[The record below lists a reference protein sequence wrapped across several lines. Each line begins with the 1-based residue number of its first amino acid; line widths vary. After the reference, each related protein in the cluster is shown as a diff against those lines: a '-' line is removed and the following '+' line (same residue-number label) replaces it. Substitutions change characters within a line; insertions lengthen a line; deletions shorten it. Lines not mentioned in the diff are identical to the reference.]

1 MGLRE
6 WYSYSVF
13 GIPHGPLGWLGARM
27 MASMKGKYYRSMAAE
42 LDLQADDELLDVGC
56 GSGRLFVE
64 HAGHVRYVAGLDAS
78 ELQIAMARRILAER
92 IAAGTAEIVLGDAAA
107 LSWEDDRFSAVTS
120 IDAMKFVPDPPRVLA
135 EMHRVLRPGGRVVI
149 TMGDNSKALLG
160 RTDKSGTRDAWGV
173 WRWTDTDAQRLVEE
187 AGFTDVSVS
196 VLPVLSKSQ
205 LVRAAKSASTVAA
218 NDPEGADPVG
228 EPVA

>member
-13 GIPHGPLGWLGARM
+13 GIPHGPLGWIGARM

-56 GSGRLFVE
+56 GSGRLLVD
-64 HAGHVRYVAGLDAS
+64 HAGHVRFVAGLDAS
-78 ELQIAMARRILAER
+78 ELQIEMARRILAER
-92 IAAGTAEIVLGDAAA
+92 IAAGTAEIAFGDAAT
-107 LSWEDDRFSAVTS
+107 LPWEDGRFSVVTS
-120 IDAMKFVPDPPRVLA
+120 IDVMKFVPDPPRTLA

-149 TMGDNSKALLG
+149 TMGDNAKALVG

-173 WRWTDTDAQRLVEE
+173 WRWTDADAQRLVEE
-187 AGFTDVSVS
+187 AGFADVSAS
-196 VLPVLSKSQ
+196 VLPVFSKSQ
-205 LVRAAKSASTVAA
+205 LIRAAKPASPVTADDSERT
-218 NDPEGADPVG
+218 DPHG

>member
-13 GIPHGPLGWLGARM
+13 GIPHGPLGWVGARM
-27 MASMKGKYYRSMAAE
+27 MASMKGTYYRSMAAE
-42 LDLQADDELLDVGC
+42 LDLQPDDELLDIGC

-78 ELQIAMARRILAER
+78 ELQIEMARRILAER

-107 LSWEDDRFSAVTS
+107 LPWEDGRFSAVTS
-120 IDAMKFVPDPPRVLA
+120 IDAMKFVLDPPGVLA

-149 TMGDNSKALLG
+149 TMGDNAKALAG
-160 RTDKSGTRDAWGV
+160 QADKSDTRDAWGV
-173 WRWTDTDAQRLVEE
+173 WRWTDADAQRLVEE
-187 AGFTDVSVS
+187 AGFSDVNVS

-205 LVRAAKSASTVAA
+205 LVRAAKPASP
-218 NDPEGADPVG
+218 DSGATEMMAPV
-228 EPVA
+228 EEVKA

>member
-42 LDLQADDELLDVGC
+42 LDLQAHDELLDVGC

-78 ELQIAMARRILAER
+78 ELQVGMARERMSER

-107 LSWEDDRFSAVTS
+107 LPWEDGRFSAVTS

-149 TMGDNSKALLG
+149 TMGDNSKALVG
-160 RTDKSGTRDAWGV
+160 RTDKSGTRDDWGV
-173 WRWTDTDAQRLVEE
+173 WRWTDADAQRLVEE
-187 AGFTDVSVS
+187 AGFTGVSVS
-196 VLPVLSKSQ
+196 VLPVFSKSQ

-218 NDPEGADPVG
+218 NDPERADPIG

>member
-13 GIPHGPLGWLGARM
+13 GIPHGPLGWIGARM

-56 GSGRLFVE
+56 GSGRLLVE
-64 HAGHVRYVAGLDAS
+64 HAGHVRYVAGLDVS
-78 ELQIAMARRILAER
+78 ELQVGMARERLSER

-107 LSWEDDRFSAVTS
+107 LPWEDGRFSAITS

-149 TMGDNSKALLG
+149 TMGDNAKALVG
-160 RTDKSGTRDAWGV
+160 RTDKSGARDAWGV
-173 WRWTDTDAQRLVEE
+173 WRWTDADAQRLVEE

-205 LVRAAKSASTVAA
+205 LVRAARPASTAA
-218 NDPEGADPVG
+218 ADDPERAHPVG

>member
-13 GIPHGPLGWLGARM
+13 GIPHGPLGWIGARM

-42 LDLQADDELLDVGC
+42 LDLQADDDLLDVGC
-56 GSGRLFVE
+56 GAGRLFVE
-64 HAGHVRYVAGLDAS
+64 HARHVRYAAGLDAS
-78 ELQIAMARRILAER
+78 ELQVEMARRNLAER
-92 IAAGTAEIVLGDAAA
+92 IAAGTAEVVLGDAAD
-107 LSWEDDRFSAVTS
+107 LPWEDGRFSAVTS
-120 IDAMKFVPDPPRVLA
+120 IDAMKFVSDPPRVLA
-135 EMHRVLRPGGRVVI
+135 EMHRVLRPGGRAAI
-149 TMGDNSKALLG
+149 TMGDNTKALVG

-173 WRWTDTDAQRLVEE
+173 WCWTDADAQRLVEE

-205 LVRAAKSASTVAA
+205 LIRAAKAASKVVA
-218 NDPEGADPVG
+218 NDPERADPVG
-228 EPVA
+228 KPVA